1 MDLSNKRILIT
12 GASSGIGRAFA
23 LRCAKEGATVLLSAR
38 NVDKL
43 NSVKSEVEKLGGKAV
58 VIPADVSKEEDIRR
72 LFLEATKDGAVLDAV
87 LSNAGLGFVANIDEL
102 TTDQINTMISVNLSG
117 NILVSKF
124 ASEVFV
130 RQEYGHLLLTSSLA
144 GLITLPQWSVYCAT
158 KWGLTGFADSIRP
171 ELKKHG
177 VLVTTIHPGAVQ
189 TEFFDKD
196 KANIEVDKS
205 QAITVEEVAD
215 AIYNALFTQKRKV
228 LIPTMTRNMS
238 LMYKYAPKAVEIMIE
253 KMTKDVN
260 YNSEKV
266 EDEPEFSYIK
276 PYNAN

>member
-12 GASSGIGRAFA
+12 GASSGIGKAFA
-23 LRCAKEGATVLLSAR
+23 LKCAQNGATVILSSR
-38 NVDKL
+38 NTDKL
-43 NSVKSEVEKLGGKAV
+43 NAVKLEVEKLGGKAIV
-58 VIPADVSKEEDIRR
+58 VSADVSKEEDIRA
-72 LFLEATKDGAVLDAV
+72 LFLEATKDGALLDAV

-102 TTDQINTMISVNLSG
+102 TTDQIRTMIDVNLTG

-124 ASEVFV
+124 AAEVFV
-130 RQEYGHLLLTSSLA
+130 RQKYGHLLLTSSLA

-171 ELKKHG
+171 ELKKHN

-205 QAITVEEVAD
+205 QAITAEEVAD
-215 AIYNALFTQKRKV
+215 AIYDALFTEKRKV
-228 LIPTMTRNMS
+228 LIPTLTRNMS
-238 LMYKYAPKAVEIMIE
+238 LMYKYAPKAVELMIE

-260 YNSEKV
+260 YNSKKS

-276 PYNAN
+276 PYNNN